1 MSDKNMARRARVEI
15 TFDGVDI
22 TASML
27 PYLLSVSYTDN
38 QEDTADALQLNFQD
52 TSAIWLTDWLNQAV
66 DAAAGR
72 GMAIQG
78 VIVRQNWNSDGKD
91 DLLDTGTFELESVTC
106 SGPPST
112 VAIKGTSLPFTSQIR
127 QTKKTK
133 AWEKYDLA
141 GIANE
146 MAGANGMVCMFLS
159 AQNPFYDR
167 VEQYDSSDIE
177 LLSQLCH
184 DAGCSLKATDKMI
197 VIFDQS
203 DYESKGAVKKVKR
216 GDHSYTKWR
225 LGTTTADTQ
234 YTSCRVSYNDPAT
247 GKSIEGIAYCED
259 YDSSKKSNQQLEV
272 SQKVGSIG
280 EAKELAAK
288 LLRLHNKF
296 ERTVQFTFPGDP
308 ALLAGLNIELEDWG
322 GWDGKY
328 IITQA
333 KHTVNASGGYTTTV
347 NARRVLEGY

>member
-1 MSDKNMARRARVEI
+1 MSDKNKARRTRVQI
-15 TFDGVDI
+15 SFDGVDI
-22 TASML
+22 TESMR
-27 PYLLSVSYTDN
+27 PYFLSMTYTDK
-38 QEDTADALQLNFQD
+38 QEDEADDLQIEFQD
-52 TSAIWLTDWLNQAV
+52 EPAIWLTDWLNQAV

-72 GMAIQG
+72 GMAIQA
-78 VIVRQNWNSDGKD
+78 IVARQNWNSDGKD
-91 DLLDTGTFELESVTC
+91 DLLDTGTFELDSVKC

-112 VAIKGTSLPFTSQIR
+112 VVIKGTSLPFTSQIR

-167 VEQYDSSDIE
+167 VEQYDSSDME

-184 DAGCSLKATDKMI
+184 DAGCSLKATNKML
-197 VIFDQS
+197 VIFDQA
-203 DYESKGAVKKVKR
+203 DYESKDAIRTVKR
-216 GDHSYTKWR
+216 GDHSYTKWN
-225 LGTTTADTQ
+225 LSTTTADTQ
-234 YTSCRVSYNDPAT
+234 YTSCRVSYNDPET
-247 GKSIEGIAYCED
+247 GKSIAGVAYCED
-259 YDSSKKSNQQLEV
+259 YDSSKKSNQQLEI

-288 LLRLHNKF
+288 LLRLHNKY
-296 ERTVQFTFPGDP
+296 ERTVQFSFPGDP
-308 ALLAGLNIELEDWG
+308 SLLAGLNIELEDWG

-333 KHTVNASGGYTTTV
+333 KHTVGTSGYTTTV

>member
-1 MSDKNMARRARVEI
+1 MSDRNMARRSRVEI

-22 TASML
+22 TTSML
-27 PYLLSVSYTDN
+27 PYFLSLSYTDN
-38 QEDTADALQLNFQD
+38 QEDEADDLQITFQD
-52 TSAIWLTDWLNQAV
+52 QPSIWLTDWLNQAV

-72 GMAIQG
+72 GMAIQA
-78 VIVRQNWNSDGKD
+78 VVVRQNWNSDGKD
-91 DLLDTGTFELESVTC
+91 DLLDTGTFELDSVNC

-112 VAIKGTSLPFTSQIR
+112 VTIKGTSLPFSSQIR

-146 MAGANGMVCMFLS
+146 MAGANEMVCMFLS

-177 LLSQLCH
+177 FLMQLCH
-184 DAGCSLKATDKMI
+184 DAGCSLKATNKML
-197 VIFDQS
+197 VIFDQA
-203 DYESKGAVKKVKR
+203 DYESKDAIRKVKR
-216 GDHSYTKWR
+216 GDGSYTKWR
-225 LGTTTADTQ
+225 LTTSTADTQ

-247 GKSIEGIAYCED
+247 GKSIEGVAYCED
-259 YDSSKKSNQQLEV
+259 YDSSKKGNQQLEAMR
-272 SQKVGSIG
+272 KVTSIG

-296 ERTVQFTFPGDP
+296 ERTVQLTFPGDP
-308 ALLAGLNIELEDWG
+308 SLLAGLNIELENWG

-333 KHTVNASGGYTTTV
+333 KHTVGTSGYTTTV